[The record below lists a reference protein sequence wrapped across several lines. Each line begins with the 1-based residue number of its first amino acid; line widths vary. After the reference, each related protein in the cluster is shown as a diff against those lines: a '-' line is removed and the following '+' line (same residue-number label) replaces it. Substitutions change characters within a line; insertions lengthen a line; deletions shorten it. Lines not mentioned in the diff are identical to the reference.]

1 MKFKKWLALALALTL
16 TASLAACSKAPSG
29 GDASPSPSGSASAES
44 DLAYI
49 QDKGTLV
56 VAITDFAPMD
66 YQDANGE
73 WIGFDADMA
82 RAVAEKLGVEA
93 QFQVI
98 EWDSKLLELNSKK
111 IDCAWNGMTLTNEV
125 LSSMECTNA
134 YATNGQVV
142 VMNKDALDRYAD
154 EGSLKDLSFAVESG
168 SAGEETAADK
178 GFKANPVSSQADA
191 LMEVAAGTSD
201 ACIIDLLMATAM
213 TGEGTGY
220 PDLAYGLQLTTEE
233 YGIGFRKGSDAAAK
247 VNEALKE
254 LYDDGT
260 MQSLAETYGIAG
272 AIIAQ

>member
-1 MKFKKWLALALALTL
+1 MKLKKWLALALALTL
-16 TASLAACSKAPSG
+16 TASLAACSEAPSG

-82 RAVAEKLGVEA
+82 RAVAEKLGVEV

-154 EGSLKDLSFAVESG
+154 EESLKNLSFAVESG

-178 GFKANPVSSQADA
+178 GFKANAVSSQADA

>member
-1 MKFKKWLALALALTL
+1 MKLKKWLALALALTL
-16 TASLAACSKAPSG
+16 TASLAACSEAPSG

-82 RAVAEKLGVEA
+82 RAVAEKLGVEV

-154 EGSLKDLSFAVESG
+154 EESLKDLSFAVESG

-178 GFKANPVSSQADA
+178 GFKANADSSQADA

>member
-1 MKFKKWLALALALTL
+1 MKLKKWLALALALTL
-16 TASLAACSKAPSG
+16 TASLAACSEAPSG

-82 RAVAEKLGVEA
+82 RAVAEKLGVEV

-154 EGSLKDLSFAVESG
+154 EESLKDLSFAVESG

-178 GFKANPVSSQADA
+178 GFKANAVSSQADA

>member
-1 MKFKKWLALALALTL
+1 MKLKKWLALALALTL
-16 TASLAACSKAPSG
+16 TASLAACSEAPSG

-49 QDKGTLV
+49 LDKGTLV

-82 RAVAEKLGVEA
+82 RAVAEKLGVEV

-154 EGSLKDLSFAVESG
+154 EESLKNLSFAVESG

-178 GFKANPVSSQADA
+178 GFKANAVSSQADA

>member
-1 MKFKKWLALALALTL
+1 MKLKKWLALALALTQ
-16 TASLAACSKAPSG
+16 TASLAACSEAPSG

-82 RAVAEKLGVEA
+82 RAVAEKLGVEV

-154 EGSLKDLSFAVESG
+154 EESLKDLSFAVESG

-178 GFKANPVSSQADA
+178 GFKANAVSSQADA

>member
-1 MKFKKWLALALALTL
+1 
-16 TASLAACSKAPSG
+16 
-29 GDASPSPSGSASAES
+29 
-44 DLAYI
+44 
-49 QDKGTLV
+49 
-56 VAITDFAPMD
+56 
-66 YQDANGE
+66 
-73 WIGFDADMA
+73 MA
-82 RAVAEKLGVEA
+82 RAVAEKLGVEV

-154 EGSLKDLSFAVESG
+154 EESLKDLSFAVESG

-178 GFKANPVSSQADA
+178 GFKANAVSSQADA

>member
-1 MKFKKWLALALALTL
+1 MKLKKWLALALALTL
-16 TASLAACSKAPSG
+16 TASLAACSEAPSG

-82 RAVAEKLGVEA
+82 RAVAEKLGVEV

-154 EGSLKDLSFAVESG
+154 EESLKDLSFAVESG

-178 GFKANPVSSQADA
+178 GFKANSVSSQADA